1 MIKVYKLNDLIKL
14 IFKIILIIS
23 IIILLLMIT
32 KLNENYE
39 FAKNSIDDIITQVY
53 ISNNQNLNDND
64 NEKKKKNE
72 FNMFTLASKA
82 INSEFV
88 IMNNIKSNNEQN
100 EKEVINNNENEETN
114 ENKENDGNNNE
125 SNLKEVVKAEENAKV
140 EKVENGITPRYSV
153 EYKGV
158 KIYNSTSYEL
168 TDEMMDYTK
177 SSYNMDKVYIYH
189 THTCESYTKT
199 EENNYEDSGNFR
211 TTDLNYSV
219 ARVGDELENQ
229 LKLFNFN
236 VVHDK
241 TYHDY
246 PAYNGSYSRSLQTA
260 EKMIKE
266 NGNADI
272 IIDLHRDAIADE
284 TYAPKVKINGE
295 YVSQLMFVIGSDEAN
310 KINSDWIENLRF
322 AIKVQE
328 KANEMYDGLFKP
340 IILRKSEY
348 NQHIS
353 KAACIIE
360 VGATGNT
367 LEESIASMKYLAMIL
382 SKI

>member
-14 IFKIILIIS
+14 IFKIILIVAV
-23 IIILLLMIT
+23 IILLLMIT

-39 FAKNSIDDIITQVY
+39 LAKKSIDDIIAQVY
-53 ISNNQNLNDND
+53 ILNNQNLNNND
-64 NEKKKKNE
+64 NEQKNK
-72 FNMFTLASKA
+72 FNMLTLASKA

-88 IMNNIKSNNEQN
+88 IINNIKSNNEQN
-100 EKEVINNNENEETN
+100 EKEVINNNENEENN

-246 PAYNGSYSRSLQTA
+246 PAYNGSYSRSLKTA
-260 EKMIKE
+260 EKMIEE
-266 NGNADI
+266 NGNSDV

-284 TYAPKVKINGE
+284 TYAPRVKINGE

-367 LEESIASMKYLAMIL
+367 LEESIASMKYLAMVL

>member
-14 IFKIILIIS
+14 IFKIILIVAV
-23 IIILLLMIT
+23 IILLLMIT

-39 FAKNSIDDIITQVY
+39 LAKKSIDDIIAQVY
-53 ISNNQNLNDND
+53 ILNNQNLNNND
-64 NEKKKKNE
+64 NEQKNK
-72 FNMFTLASKA
+72 FNMLTLASKA

-88 IMNNIKSNNEQN
+88 IINNIKSNNEQN
-100 EKEVINNNENEETN
+100 EKEVINNNENEENN
-114 ENKENDGNNNE
+114 ENKENYGNNNE

-284 TYAPKVKINGE
+284 TYAPRVKINGE

-367 LEESIASMKYLAMIL
+367 LEESIASMKYLAMVL